1 MSHAGRRRA
10 PRERPAARFGARTTA
25 TLTVLTLAAAVAVP
39 AALVPDEADTVPRS
53 VRGAAAGA
61 AMRTATDQIR
71 AREWHLT
78 VLRAQKAWHYSKG
91 AGVTVAVLDTG
102 VDKNHPD
109 LTGRVVTGPDL
120 TSGERRPGSRYWGLH
135 GTSMASI
142 IAGHGHGPGLAQGML
157 GIAPASRVL
166 SVRVTLENND
176 PLRKTDTSAGTGA
189 RDAVAQ
195 GIRYAVDHGAGIIN
209 MSLGGGR
216 QSYNGNPAQENAIK
230 YALSKGVVL
239 IASAGNDGSGADR
252 KNFPAAYPGVI
263 AVGALDRKLH
273 LWKDSNRNS
282 HASVCAPGVDI
293 VSADASNGYVVGTGT
308 SASSAMVAG
317 VAALIRSR
325 YPKLSP
331 DEVRQALVKGSPA
344 RRGHPTGSATCAGSV
359 DAVRALVAAN
369 TLNKTSKG
377 PVEAAPAPSATPAP
391 AADSSSAD
399 SGVLLPLVLGGG
411 GVLVIVGLVLGWRQ
425 RRRPGDEDGALPI
438 GDEPFGDGGPD
449 DDDPTPGY
457 RLPGAP
463 PEPAAMPSPGAVPPA
478 ASAAPPIAPVSTAPF
493 QSSHP
498 YTGPGLPPP
507 ADYPEAP
514 AGWPAQGTPPL
525 PEPVA
530 EAEPYL
536 PEHALPPDQWDEP
549 SWENGAPPENGTPPG
564 HPPVMASELRPFVP
578 GEFPVG
584 QFPVGGMNGTL
595 PGPVEGFSPNGR
607 HLRDDRPANGHDHA
621 GGRHLANGH
630 NGHDPR
636 NGHDFTNGRD
646 AMNGAGGPAV
656 NGAGGA
662 ASNGAPD
669 DDAPALDDED
679 WERFRR
685 SALEGPGTSEP
696 EVPTAPQ
703 DPTPDPPAAQPP
715 AAQPPVAPPPSATPP
730 FGVPPVDDARGLPAP
745 PPIPPAPP
753 VPPAGPADDDARGRQ
768 ARRPYSSN
776 EDDDYRPPWW

>member
-10 PRERPAARFGARTTA
+10 PRARPAARAGARTTA
-25 TLTVLTLAAAVAVP
+25 VLAVLTLAAAVAVP
-39 AALVPDEADTVPRS
+39 ASLVRDEADPAARS

-61 AMRTATDQIR
+61 ALRTATDQIR

-78 VLRAQKAWHYSKG
+78 ALRAQKAWRYSKG
-91 AGVTVAVLDTG
+91 ADVTIAVLDTG
-102 VDKNHPD
+102 VDKGHPD
-109 LTGRVVTGPDL
+109 LTGRVLSGPDL
-120 TSGERRPGSRYWGLH
+120 TGGARSPGGRYWGLH

-157 GIAPASRVL
+157 GVAPQSRIL

-176 PLRKTDTSAGTGA
+176 PLRKAGAQATTGA
-189 RDAVAQ
+189 RDAVAL

-216 QSYNGNPAQENAIK
+216 QSYNGNPAQESAIK

-263 AVGALDRKLH
+263 AVGALDRKLR

-282 HASVCAPGVDI
+282 HAAVCAPGVDI

-331 DEVRQALVKGSPA
+331 EEVRQALVKGSPA
-344 RRGHPTGSATCAGSV
+344 RRGHPTGSPNCAGTV

-369 TLNKTSKG
+369 TLNKTSRG
-377 PVEAAPAPSATPAP
+377 PVEPAPAASATPAP
-391 AADSSSAD
+391 AADSPAKD
-399 SGVLLPLVLGGG
+399 SGVLVPLVLGGG

-425 RRRPGDEDGALPI
+425 RRRPGDEPDDVLPFDDDGLP
-438 GDEPFGDGGPD
+438 

-463 PEPAAMPSPGAVPPA
+463 SEPASMPSPGAVPGG
-478 ASAAPPIAPVSTAPF
+478 APPIAPVNTAPF

-498 YTGPGLPPP
+498 YAGPGLPPP
-507 ADYPEAP
+507 GAYPDAP
-514 AGWPAQGTPPL
+514 AAPPGL
-525 PEPVA
+525 PPVHGRPPVPEPVA
-530 EAEPYL
+530 EAEPYV
-536 PEHALPPDQWDEP
+536 PEHALPPDQWDETP
-549 SWENGAPPENGTPPG
+549 WQTGPPPDGIPPG
-564 HPPVMASELRPFVP
+564 PPSQPPVMASELRPFVP

-584 QFPVGGMNGTL
+584 DFPVGGLNGAL

-607 HLRDDRPANGHDHA
+607 HLREDRPVNGHDH
-621 GGRHLANGH
+621 GNGRHPANGR

-636 NGHDFTNGRD
+636 NGHDFGSGEDLSGGLNGS
-646 AMNGAGGPAV
+646 APGGAGPAP
-656 NGAGGA
+656 A
-662 ASNGAPD
+662 D
-669 DDAPALDDED
+669 DVPALDDED

-685 SALEGPGTSEP
+685 SALEGSGLP
-696 EVPTAPQ
+696 EAEFPTAPQ
-703 DPTPDPPAAQPP
+703 DPPDAGPR
-715 AAQPPVAPPPSATPP
+715 PPVAPPHA
-730 FGVPPVDDARGLPAP
+730 VPPLDDASTGGFPAP
-745 PPIPPAPP
+745 PPVPP
-753 VPPAGPADDDARGRQ
+753 VPPAPPAGPGDDDPRGR
-768 ARRPYSSN
+768 RTHRPYSSN

>member
-1 MSHAGRRRA
+1 MSHAGARA
-10 PRERPAARFGARTTA
+10 TAA
-25 TLTVLTLAAAVAVP
+25 LTVLTLAAAVAVP
-39 AALVPDEADTVPRS
+39 AALVRDEAGGAPRS

-61 AMRTATDQIR
+61 AVRTATDQIR

-91 AGVTVAVLDTG
+91 ANVMVAVLDTG
-102 VDKNHPD
+102 VDKGHPD

-120 TSGERRPGSRYWGLH
+120 TGGARRPGGRYWGLH

-157 GIAPASRVL
+157 GVAPQSRIL

-176 PLRKTDTSAGTGA
+176 PLRKTDTSATTGS

-216 QSYNGNPAQENAIK
+216 QSYNGNPAQESAIK

-282 HASVCAPGVDI
+282 HAAVCAPGVDI

-331 DEVRQALVKGSPA
+331 DEVRQALIKGSPA
-344 RRGHPTGSATCAGSV
+344 RRGHPTGSTTCAGSV

-377 PVEAAPAPSATPAP
+377 PVEAAPTPSATPTP
-391 AADSSSAD
+391 AADSPSAG

-411 GVLVIVGLVLGWRQ
+411 GVLVIVGLFLGWRQ
-425 RRRPGDEDGALPI
+425 RRRPGDDALPY

-463 PEPAAMPSPGAVPPA
+463 PEPAAMPSPGTVPPG
-478 ASAAPPIAPVSTAPF
+478 SPIAPVHTAPF

-507 ADYPEAP
+507 TGHPEP
-514 AGWPAQGTPPL
+514 AAGRPVPD
-525 PEPVA
+525 PVA
-530 EAEPYL
+530 ESEPYV

-549 SWENGAPPENGTPPG
+549 PWETGAPPQDGGPPRR
-564 HPPVMASELRPFVP
+564 PPVMTSELRPFVP

-584 QFPVGGMNGTL
+584 EFPVGGPNGSL
-595 PGPVEGFSPNGR
+595 PGPVEGFSPGGR
-607 HLRDDRPANGHDHA
+607 HLREDRPANGHDHG
-621 GGRHLANGH
+621 GGRHAANGH
-630 NGHDPR
+630 

-646 AMNGAGGPAV
+646 AMNGT
-656 NGAGGA
+656 GGA
-662 ASNGAPD
+662 ATNGAAANGAPAPG
-669 DDAPALDDED
+669 DDAPALDDEE

-685 SALEGPGTSEP
+685 SALEGSGLPEP
-696 EVPTAPQ
+696 EPPAAPQ
-703 DPTPDPPAAQPP
+703 DPFPAAPQDPPAGPPPP
-715 AAQPPVAPPPSATPP
+715 AAPPASA
-730 FGVPPVDDARGLPAP
+730 VPPVDDTGGFPAP
-745 PPIPPAPP
+745 PPVPPAPP
-753 VPPAGPADDDARGRQ
+753 GPPAGPADDDARGHQ